1 MKVNKSLIHTI
12 LIFDGGGMDFIK
24 SLMDTNLKNEISAL
38 GCGTGFQFSTCRR
51 GGVSQMSRGCEP
63 NVKEQ
68 DNNFGHRSRGG
79 AKLF

>member
-38 GCGTGFQFSTCRR
+38 GCGTGFQFSTCR
-51 GGVSQMSRGCEP
+51 GGV
-63 NVKEQ
+63 
-68 DNNFGHRSRGG
+68 
-79 AKLF
+79 